1 MVRMETSNFGSEAE
15 LGPMRKP
22 SIGEQPNQRRI
33 RLVLLDDHAL
43 LRESLARLLALE
55 HEFELVAE
63 CATPTEALEALSD
76 GDVDVVLVDFGI
88 AGEFI
93 PCAHKAGYHGK
104 SLVVTREIDARGS
117 ASILSCGASGI
128 FLESEG
134 WTRLTQAIRLV
145 ANGDAWV
152 DQKVIRILAD
162 RYPRHYEDRSWATL
176 TQREQTVL
184 KGIVDGLSN
193 RQIGI
198 QMGVSESTVKGTL
211 QQLFTKARVRTRS
224 QLVRMALE
232 GPPLEGPAVSRNGD
246 AG

>member
-1 MVRMETSNFGSEAE
+1 MEISNLGNAAE
-15 LGPMRKP
+15 LGPTRKLSP
-22 SIGEQPNQRRI
+22 SEQPNQQRI

-43 LRESLARLLALE
+43 LRESLARLLASE

-63 CATPTEALEALSD
+63 CATPAEALEVLRD
-76 GDVDVVLVDFGI
+76 TEVDVMLVDFGI
-88 AGEFI
+88 AGEFLS
-93 PCAHKAGYHGK
+93 CARKAGYHGK

-117 ASILSCGASGI
+117 ASVLSCGASGV

-134 WTRLTQAIRLV
+134 WARLMQAIRLV
-145 ANGDAWV
+145 ASGEAWV
-152 DQKVIRILAD
+152 DQKVIQLLAN
-162 RYPRHYEDRSWATL
+162 RYPHYEDRWWGTL

-193 RQIGI
+193 RKIGI
-198 QMGVSESTVKGTL
+198 QMGVSESTIKGTL

-232 GPPLEGPAVSRNGD
+232 GSPLDTPQV
-246 AG
+246 

>member
-1 MVRMETSNFGSEAE
+1 MIVSMEIVHLGKEAE
-15 LGPMRKP
+15 LGPTRRP
-22 SIGEQPNQRRI
+22 SMSEPSNQSRI

-43 LRESLARLLALE
+43 LRETLARLLAAE

-63 CATPTEALEALSD
+63 CATPADALEALRD
-76 GDVDVVLVDFGI
+76 TEVDVLLVDFGV

-93 PCAHKAGYHGK
+93 PCAHKAGYRGK
-104 SLVVTREIDARGS
+104 SLVVTREIDVKGS
-117 ASILSCGASGI
+117 ASVLSSGASGI

-134 WTRLTQAIRLV
+134 WARLMQAIRLV

-152 DQKVIRILAD
+152 DQKVIRMLAD
-162 RYPRHYEDRSWATL
+162 RYPQHYEDRWWGTL
-176 TQREQTVL
+176 TQREQAVL

-193 RQIGI
+193 RKIGI
-198 QMGVSESTVKGTL
+198 QMGVSESTIKGTL

-232 GPPLEGPAVSRNGD
+232 GPPLGVPTVEPHGG
-246 AG
+246 